1 MGLLDILQQYA
12 DPSRMQADQ
21 VNAHFDQVAQQASPQ
36 DLGRGVAEAFRS
48 DATPPF
54 EQMIGS
60 LFGQSN
66 PQQRAGILNQL
77 APALGGGGGGGGLS
91 SILGAV
97 LGGALGGGASTQAP
111 ITPEQASQLS
121 PADVTAMAAQ
131 ARAKDPSIMERAGEF
146 YAQHPDLVKGLGA
159 AALAIALGK
168 MHSSRQA

>member
-1 MGLLDILQQYA
+1 MGILDILQQYA
-12 DPSRMQADQ
+12 DPAHAQADQ

-60 LFGQSN
+60 LFSQSN

-77 APALGGGGGGGGLS
+77 APALGGGGGGLS

-97 LGGALGGGASTQAP
+97 LGGALGGGGGAPAP

-121 PADVTAMAAQ
+121 PSDVTAMAAQ

>member
-1 MGLLDILQQYA
+1 MGILDILQQYA
-12 DPSRMQADQ
+12 DPAHAQADQ

-60 LFGQSN
+60 LFSQSN

-77 APALGGGGGGGGLS
+77 APALGGGAGGGGGLS

-97 LGGALGGGASTQAP
+97 LGGAFGGGSAPAP

-121 PADVTAMAAQ
+121 PSDVTAMAAQ